1 MSTELLV
8 ILTVVEIVVL
18 VAVLALFAILITAR
32 LRSVANAL
40 GQLRGENIGGDI
52 PRIQANVALL
62 GAGSALLKRKLDAI
76 ANVMPAMTEKAETMA
91 SKSAPAGSH
100 VGGSGSAHNG

>member
-8 ILTVVEIVVL
+8 VLSVVEVTVL
-18 VAVLALFAILITAR
+18 VAVLALFAILITDR

-40 GQLRGENIGGDI
+40 DRVSSGNI
-52 PRIQANVALL
+52 PTIQADVALL

-76 ANVMPAMTEKAETMA
+76 ASVLPAMVEQAESMA
-91 SKSAPAGSH
+91 SKSAHAGSH
-100 VGGSGSAHNG
+100 AGGSETAQHR